1 MSSGKQYGTRIGL
14 EAKEMPKGVPDHLY
28 AFPENYGA
36 DECGR

>member
-1 MSSGKQYGTRIGL
+1 MELSYRVRSQRN
-14 EAKEMPKGVPDHLY
+14 AQMPKGVPDHLY